1 VSIIYGYVRSDFAN
15 CGLCTVFGIFSDIH
29 NITCYKNKNNTKI
42 LIKTNRTRYSYKK
55 IMINQKQN

>member
-1 VSIIYGYVRSDFAN
+1 MVMFALILLIVDFVPFF
-15 CGLCTVFGIFSDIH
+15 CIFSGIY

-55 IMINQKQN
+55 V